1 MQQQQARASSL
12 RVSGDALAG
21 SGGSGSWSALALRG
35 DEYVNHLFDY
45 QLLLRHHPGGGQV
58 TARELLGKG
67 LDVRVELAIP
77 GAAAGSRARWIHGE
91 ISQVARV
98 QADERGRVYAVRLR
112 PWAWRASLRGQCR
125 AWRDRTVPQVL
136 QELLRGAGA
145 GRVVLRLRE
154 RYLPRDYLV
163 QFNQTDW
170 DCFAR
175 MAAEW
180 GINFWFEHRRGAHDL
195 VLADDNSAWPGHDAD
210 WAQLRVGAA
219 GDRPDHECLRRLRH
233 GNSLLSE
240 GWCGRDDDYT
250 AQQPLSQFGAAQAVD
265 GGAAA
270 REQFHWRGQ
279 RGAGVR
285 QPRQARVGAAA
296 AAPSVEGLSEGALQA
311 QARARLQAL
320 RQHVGRARG
329 DGPVRGL
336 LAGHRVRVH
345 GHRLA
350 ALDTEWLVLGTR
362 LCLLDDAAQ
371 DLPWPLYHEPGA
383 GEDGFARNPFGG
395 NEQADDPLDTQAAG
409 HRDGEAGAQG
419 DACGDA
425 GRGWS
430 FEARAG
436 EGGAGRGWQL
446 HTRVLLQRADTQL
459 RPDLG
464 LPKPRVWGMQSAVVA
479 QGPGQAQ
486 VDGAVPC
493 DELGRVHVHFPWDRA
508 ARDASRDAAPVPGSQ
523 ARRMA
528 RATSPALRVAMP
540 WAGHALG
547 RMHVPR
553 LGQELLVGFVDGEP
567 ERPVGLGCL
576 YNAQRRPGWE
586 LPRGRALGGVP
597 SRELPGSGTPAPV
610 RGNHLLLDDTRGS
623 LQAQF
628 GSDHLHSSL
637 CLGEL
642 RRVLRGSGREEERGQ
657 GAELRT
663 DGHGLLH
670 AGAGLLLCTHGPFAS
685 ADPSDAPDAAG
696 QAGDARHTARLLAQ
710 ARRWHAALQ
719 DPAPGS
725 LPQPAT
731 APDAGLQAD
740 APDMASPEGRRDLL
754 LGAVRGLAL
763 ASDQRAHV
771 VGAAGMQLGAG
782 RQIGLRAHS
791 DLLAQGARGVDVL
804 SHRGGM
810 QLLAAE
816 GPAHLHACAAKLDG
830 LGDLGLELR
839 SGGELLL
846 RARRGLLLRGGQS
859 FLRLGPAGIEYGGA
873 SFVVRC
879 ATLRLPGPG

>member
-12 RVSGDALAG
+12 RVGGEALAG
-21 SGGSGSWSALALRG
+21 SGGSGAWSALALRG
-35 DEYVNHLFDY
+35 DEYVNRLFDY
-45 QLLLRHHPGGGQV
+45 QLLLRHHPGGGPV
-58 TARELLGKG
+58 PARELLGKG

-98 QADERGRVYAVRLR
+98 QADERGRVYALRLR
-112 PWAWRASLRGQCR
+112 PWAWRASLQGQCR

-163 QFNQTDW
+163 QFNQSDW

-195 VLADDNSAWPGHDAD
+195 VLADDNSAWPEHAAD
-210 WAQLRVGAA
+210 WAQVRVGVA
-219 GDRPDHECLRRLRH
+219 GDRPDHECLRTLRH
-233 GNSLLSE
+233 GHSLRSE

-250 AQQPLSQFGAAQAVD
+250 SQEPLSQFEAAQVVD

-279 RGAGVR
+279 GGAGVR
-285 QPRQARVGAAA
+285 QPRQARVGAADA
-296 AAPSVEGLSEGALQA
+296 SPSAGGPPEGALQA
-311 QARARLQAL
+311 PARARLQAL

-329 DGPVRGL
+329 HGPMRGL
-336 LAGHRVRVH
+336 AAGHRVRVH
-345 GHRLA
+345 GHRLS

-362 LCLLDDAAQ
+362 LWLLEDAAR
-371 DLPWPLYHEPGA
+371 DLPWPLCRQPGA
-383 GEDGFARNPFGG
+383 GENVFAGNPSGA
-395 NEQADDPLDTQAAG
+395 NWQAEDPLDGLATG
-409 HRDGEAGAQG
+409 DGEAGAQG

-425 GRGWS
+425 GRSWS
-430 FEARAG
+430 FDAG
-436 EGGAGRGWQL
+436 EGGAGGGWQL
-446 HTRVLLQRADTQL
+446 HARVLLQRADTQV
-459 RPDLG
+459 RPDLH
-464 LPKPRVWGMQSAVVA
+464 LPKPRVWGVQSAVVA
-479 QGPGQAQ
+479 QGRGQAQ
-486 VDGAVPC
+486 VDGAAPC

-508 ARDASRDAAPVPGSQ
+508 ERDASRDVAPVPGPQ

-576 YNAQRRPGWE
+576 YNAQRCPGWE

-597 SRELPGSGTPAPV
+597 SRELPGSATPGPV
-610 RGNHLLLDDTRGS
+610 RGNHLLLDDTQGS

-637 CLGEL
+637 CLGDLE
-642 RRVLRGSGREEERGQ
+642 RVQRGSGREQARGQ

-670 AGAGLLLCTHGPFAS
+670 AGAGLLLCAQDPVAS
-685 ADPSDAPDAAG
+685 ADPSRGPDPPG
-696 QAGDARHTARLLAQ
+696 HAGDARQTSRLLAQ

-719 DPAPGS
+719 DPAPGG

-731 APDAGLQAD
+731 APDAGRQAG
-740 APDMASPEGRRDLL
+740 ASDMPSPVGRRDLV
-754 LGAVRGLAL
+754 LGAVQGLAL
-763 ASDQRAHV
+763 ASDQRAHL

-782 RQIGLRAHS
+782 RQIGLRARA
-791 DLLAQGARGVDVL
+791 DLLAQGARGLDVL

-810 QLLAAE
+810 QLLAVE
-816 GPAHLHACAAKLDG
+816 GPAHLHACSGRLDG

-839 SGGELLL
+839 SGGELVL
-846 RARRGLLLRGGQS
+846 RARRCLLLRGGQS
-859 FLRLGPAGIEYGGA
+859 FLRLGPEGIEYGGS
-873 SFVVRC
+873 SFTVRC
-879 ATLRLPGPG
+879 AGLSLPGAQ